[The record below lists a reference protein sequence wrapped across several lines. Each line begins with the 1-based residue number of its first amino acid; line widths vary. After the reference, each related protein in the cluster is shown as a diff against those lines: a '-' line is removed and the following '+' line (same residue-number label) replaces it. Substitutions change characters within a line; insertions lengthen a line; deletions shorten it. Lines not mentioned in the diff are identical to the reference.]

1 MVMIYFSGTGNS
13 KFIAEQFARRMQI
26 PAHSIDFDGLL
37 AQEDT
42 VAVCYP
48 IYGSCV
54 PRIMREFV
62 EKHRAGFAG
71 KKQIIL
77 CTQMMFSG
85 DGARAFSRLL
95 PACEVRYAEHF
106 SMPNNICNIAVFPM
120 SERERQEKPEK
131 ALRQLDQVCED
142 HPAGDR
148 QKAGLERLFGAA
160 RQDAERR
167 LSPDGEQGEKL
178 VPRGRELHRLRG
190 VRQGLPDAQFGAR
203 ERTRH
208 AEGQLH
214 ALLSLRQSVPE
225 DELHGVYPQEAGK
238 AVQGDRP
245 EPVTRKIP
253 KQRSAAFGRGS
264 SFRRRRF
271 CYRHFEE
278 TRGGYLAF

>member
-26 PAHSIDFDGLL
+26 PAHSIEEELDFDGLL

-71 KKQIIL
+71 KKLIIL

-120 SERERQEKPEK
+120 SERERQKKPEK
-131 ALRQLDQVCED
+131 ALRRLDQVCED
-142 HPAGDR
+142 I
-148 QKAGLERLFGAA
+148 
-160 RQDAERR
+160 RR
-167 LSPDGEQGEKL
+167 GIVKK
-178 VPRGRELHRLRG
+178 RGWS
-190 VRQGLPDAQFGAR
+190 AFS
-203 ERTRH
+203 
-208 AEGQLH
+208 
-214 ALLSLRQSVPE
+214 ALL
-225 DELHGVYPQEAGK
+225 GK
-238 AVQGDRP
+238 TQNV
-245 EPVTRKIP
+245 
-253 KQRSAAFGRGS
+253 AFPRMESKGKS
-264 SFRRRRF
+264 SFRADESCIACGACVKACPMHNLELVGGRVTQKDNCTL
-271 CYRHFEE
+271 CYRCVNLCPKMSCTVYIHKKPK
-278 TRGGYLAF
+278 RQYKGIDPNP